1 MLSCELQLITG
12 KYQKRGRINIESFL
26 ETFESNIDISK
37 NNANSTTLLKEN
49 ENFGKTLHK
58 KICKLR
64 SNDISRADF
73 RKSVILEDPDMVG
86 HIHRKKLQK
95 ILDSKLDLTE
105 SECGLLM
112 ENLLFP
118 DGTHRDSV
126 EYSLLLLL
134 LCEPLKRNVATI
146 AAGAATVNKMMRG
159 ADSSTLKKL
168 LRALFR
174 SFSSADPR
182 ALGVIPSITAE
193 NILRNECRA
202 VDVKHLNVILESF
215 QDDKSDCV
223 QYIELVS
230 FLSNSSITSV
240 FDRIRSID
248 KKRQKQGYNF
258 CEYLQKYVSRKGKKI
273 DSARLNEQMLAIGIL
288 LPETGMSTIFSQY
301 GGRGAQKGSL
311 DVGDFIHAMENAD
324 DDGVGARAEKLDI
337 KPYRCTYLKL
347 NSPLSS
353 VAACLDSASLDATQS
368 SFLSTQCE

>member
-1 MLSCELQLITG
+1 MLSCELHLITG

-26 ETFESNIDISK
+26 ETFESVVDISK
-37 NNANSTTLLKEN
+37 TNTNSATSLKEN
-49 ENFGKTLHK
+49 ENFGKSLHK

-64 SNDISRADF
+64 SNDVSRADF

-112 ENLLFP
+112 ENLLFS

-126 EYSLLLLL
+126 EYPLLLLL
-134 LCEPLKRNVATI
+134 LCEPLKRNIATI
-146 AAGAATVNKMMRG
+146 AAGAATINKVMRG

-168 LRALFR
+168 LSTLFR

-182 ALGVIPSITAE
+182 ALGVIPFITAE
-193 NILRNECRA
+193 NILRSECRA
-202 VDVKHLNVILESF
+202 VDVKHLTIILESF

-223 QYIELVS
+223 QYIELIS
-230 FLSNSSITSV
+230 FLSNSSLSSV
-240 FDRIRSID
+240 LDRIRSID

-258 CEYLQKYVSRKGKKI
+258 SEYLQKYVSKKGKKI

-288 LPETGMSTIFSQY
+288 LPETGMSTIFSHC
-301 GGRGAQKGSL
+301 GGRGGQKGSL
-311 DVGDFIHAMENAD
+311 DVVDFIKAMEGTD

-337 KPYRCTYLKL
+337 KPYRSTYLH
-347 NSPLSS
+347 
-353 VAACLDSASLDATQS
+353 
-368 SFLSTQCE
+368 